1 MSKKFILIILINIDD
16 IMYFVYHSWMVSTE
30 KGPGLDGVVV
40 ADTRLSSVDGS
51 IGELVIGGYA
61 VEELAPRASFEET
74 VHLLWHDRLP
84 NAAELASLRN
94 RLSSQRTLATGTE
107 GLLREAAKA
116 NLPAI
121 TALRIASASLDLSS
135 TQENPVTDLYSD
147 AERIIAQFPVIV
159 ATYERMTSGKKPVAP
174 RADLDHA
181 ENYLYMLT
189 GSEPSEGRARALN
202 TYWNTIVDHGFN
214 ASTFAARVIISTQS
228 DLVSAVTGAVGA
240 LKGPLHGGAPGPALE
255 MVFAIGEK
263 EKAENFLRRKLERG
277 ERLMGFGH
285 RIYKVRDPRAAVLS
299 RAVERIERAPE
310 YDTLYRL
317 ARHVEQE
324 AIRLLEEFKPGRR
337 LQTNVEFYTALLLHG
352 LDFPTDLFTPTF
364 AVGRSAGWTA
374 HCLEQLETGRIIR
387 PQSNYTG
394 RRARKWVPVEERV

>member
-1 MSKKFILIILINIDD
+1 M
-16 IMYFVYHSWMVSTE
+16 
-30 KGPGLDGVVV
+30 DGVVV

-84 NAAELASLRN
+84 NAVELVSLRA

-121 TALRIASASLDLSS
+121 TALRIASASLDLGS
-135 TQENPVTDLYSD
+135 TLDNPATEPYSA

-159 ATYERMTSGKKPVAP
+159 ATYHRLRSGQEPVAP
-174 RADLDHA
+174 RAGLGHA
-181 ENYLYMLT
+181 GNYLYMLT

-285 RIYKVRDPRAAVLS
+285 RIYKVRDPRAEVLS
-299 RAVERIERAPE
+299 RAVAGIERTPE

-317 ARHVEQE
+317 ARHVEGE

-352 LDFPTDLFTPTF
+352 LDFTTGLFTPTF
-364 AVGRSAGWTA
+364 AVGRAAGWTA

-394 RRARKWVPVEERV
+394 RRAPKWVPVEERG